1 MNKAQ
6 VEAAALNKGLPM
18 RVAAGGCKSRLLA
31 SCGFP
36 MILFGS
42 RSQRQERQSL
52 EPYMKLHLFRQDLQ
66 DYQDFFVLVG
76 SATVPTIF
84 PGTR

>member
-1 MNKAQ
+1 
-6 VEAAALNKGLPM
+6 
-18 RVAAGGCKSRLLA
+18 
-31 SCGFP
+31 
-36 MILFGS
+36 
-42 RSQRQERQSL
+42 
-52 EPYMKLHLFRQDLQ
+52 MKLPLFRQDYQ

>member
-6 VEAAALNKGLPM
+6 IEAATLIKGLPM
-18 RVAAGGCKSRLLA
+18 LVAAGGCKPRLLV

-36 MILFGS
+36 MVLFGS

-52 EPYMKLHLFRQDLQ
+52 EPYMRFRLA
-66 DYQDFFVLVG
+66 G
-76 SATVPTIF
+76 TVNP
-84 PGTR
+84 PQADCKHANVER

>member
-1 MNKAQ
+1 VSGFRCQDEGAQ
-6 VEAAALNKGLPM
+6 ELNPDT
-18 RVAAGGCKSRLLA
+18 
-31 SCGFP
+31 SC
-36 MILFGS
+36 
-42 RSQRQERQSL
+42 ET
-52 EPYMKLHLFRQDLQ
+52 HLIRQDLQ